1 MPAPDVPA
9 PAIADPA
16 FLTDRSALAANR
28 ARALAKGFD
37 PFLHSAVA
45 GEIEERLTEVNR
57 TFTSPAVVT
66 GFPDWWADRFP
77 GAHAVADD
85 DMLDLDEAAHD
96 LVIHAL
102 CLHWAN
108 DPVGQLVQCRR
119 ALKPDGLLICAA
131 PGGRTL
137 SELRSA
143 LAEAEVQL
151 TGGLS
156 PRVLPM
162 GEIRDLGALLQ
173 RAGLALPVA
182 DASPLRATY
191 ADLPA
196 LARDLRAMGEGNAM
210 AARARSTPGALF
222 PLAAAI
228 YAANFSAGDGRIA
241 ATFETV
247 FLTGWAPADS
257 QPKPLRPGS
266 AAMRL
271 ADALADARN
280 SGDAAGGGTA

>member
-1 MPAPDVPA
+1 MS
-9 PAIADPA
+9 DPA
-16 FLTDRSALAANR
+16 LVTDRAALARNR
-28 ARALAKGFD
+28 ARAAAQGFD
-37 PFLHSAVA
+37 PFLHSAIADEV
-45 GEIEERLTEVNR
+45 EERLAEVNR
-57 TFTSPAVVT
+57 TFTATAVVT
-66 GFPDWWADRFP
+66 GFPAFWAQRFP
-77 GAHAVADD
+77 DAHVIPDGET
-85 DMLDLDEAAHD
+85 LVLQEGAHD

-108 DPVGQLVQCRR
+108 DPVGQLIQCRH
-119 ALKPDGLLICAA
+119 ALKPDGLLLCAA
-131 PGGRTL
+131 LGGRTL
-137 SELRSA
+137 AELRSA
-143 LAEAEVQL
+143 MAEAEVQL

-162 GEIRDLGALLQ
+162 GEIRDLGGLLQ
-173 RAGLALPVA
+173 RAGYALPVA

-191 ADLPA
+191 PNLPA
-196 LARDLRAMGEGNAM
+196 LVRDLRSMGEGNAM
-210 AARARSTPGALF
+210 IARARHTPRALF

-228 YAANFSAGDGRIA
+228 YAANFPAEDGRIA

-247 FLTGWAPADS
+247 FLTGWAPADT

-280 SGDAAGGGTA
+280 SGGSPAKGGP